1 MVLTSGGADDRADA
15 TGVGVGGGRRPRQPL
30 IGGAGA
36 GGGDPT
42 WGTPPEPPFFKAYVA
57 CAYSENRARCGR
69 CGVHAGRVVARQQER
84 RSERSRVYHHQCSSD
99 FRPRKKKTCYSLAP
113 TSL

>member
-1 MVLTSGGADDRADA
+1 MERPELSNGSHEWRSRRADA
-15 TGVGVGGGRRPRQPL
+15 TGVGGGGRGSLRR
-30 IGGAGA
+30 GR
-36 GGGDPT
+36 GGDPT